1 MEYKGYF
8 GKVEYDEEAEV
19 LHGEVINIKDVVT
32 FEGTNINEIK
42 QAFRDSVDD
51 YLDFCAERNE
61 VPEKPYSGKF
71 VVRTDPDLH
80 KGIAVMAKKQG
91 KSINA
96 LVNEILITVLDD
108 KDKDNDN
115 AITAGRLVVKE
126 KDSFFVSENME
137 DEE

>member
-32 FEGTNINEIK
+32 FEGTNIHEIK

-61 VPEKPYSGKF
+61 EPEKPYSGKF

-108 KDKDNDN
+108 KENDN

-126 KDSFFVSENME
+126 KDSLLVRENME

>member
-61 VPEKPYSGKF
+61 EPEKPYSGKF

-108 KDKDNDN
+108 KENDN

-126 KDSFFVSENME
+126 KDSLLVRENME

>member
-108 KDKDNDN
+108 KDKDN

-126 KDSFFVSENME
+126 KDSILVSENME

>member
-8 GKVEYDEEAEV
+8 GKVEYDEKAEV

-51 YLDFCAERNE
+51 YLVFCAERNE
-61 VPEKPYSGKF
+61 EPDKPYSGKF
-71 VVRTDPDLH
+71 IVRTDPELH
-80 KGIAVMAKKQG
+80 RNIALTAKKQG

-96 LVNEILITVLDD
+96 LINEILVAVLD
-108 KDKDNDN
+108 KKDNII
-115 AITAGRLVVKE
+115 AAGRLTVNE
-126 KDSFFVSENME
+126 HDSTVIREVAE
-137 DEE
+137 DEED

>member
-126 KDSFFVSENME
+126 KDSILVSENME